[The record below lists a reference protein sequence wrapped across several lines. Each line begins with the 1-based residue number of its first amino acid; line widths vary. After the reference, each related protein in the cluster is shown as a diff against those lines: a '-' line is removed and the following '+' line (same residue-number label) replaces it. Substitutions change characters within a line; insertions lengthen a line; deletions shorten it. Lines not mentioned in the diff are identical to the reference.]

1 MAIINNAHPGSHIP
15 TLQLIDELL
24 NNIKSKKSEATILE
38 SKLLSSTMPDALYL
52 KQDSD
57 GDLKLNEN
65 AHKKMRESLSFWGK
79 YGLWEVS
86 TSEEGKAYS
95 AISPLCNSSNLP
107 KRIIDVISKQY
118 IRDGELI
125 ISLYDYVK
133 DDDLSKDFSLFVLAM
148 CFFLYQE
155 ELTFV
160 KNKPFTVSEAYE
172 LMVSSVTPQAAKITY
187 NRSNESAG
195 VINYGHMLGFLEIV
209 GKDTYIPD
217 PTRFIQ
223 WHLDSIFESESEMSL
238 QEFLDQLNRILPI
251 FDTGSYQTELS
262 NPQQDSAQRYLNTN
276 RPELVSRV
284 GSIRLSSS
292 ISLAL
297 IRLEAMNVLRLE
309 ARSDSSQRFE
319 LTLPKATITEVT
331 NIRFNRAEQK

>member
-24 NNIKSKKSEATILE
+24 NSRKSKKSESAILE

-52 KQDSD
+52 KQGSD
-57 GDLKLNEN
+57 GEFELNEN
-65 AHKKMRESLSFWGK
+65 AKKKMRESLSFWGK
-79 YGLWEVS
+79 YGLWSVS
-86 TSEEGKAYS
+86 SSEEGKAYS
-95 AISPLCNSSNLP
+95 AMSPLCNSSNLP
-107 KRIIDVISKQY
+107 KRIIDIISKQY
-118 IRDGELI
+118 IKDGELI
-125 ISLYDYVK
+125 ISLDDYFK

-160 KNKPFTVSEAYE
+160 KNTSFTATEAYE
-172 LMVSSVTPQAAKITY
+172 LMVSSVVPDAARITY
-187 NRSNESAG
+187 NKTNESAG
-195 VINYGHMLGFLEIV
+195 VINYGHMLGFLEVV
-209 GKDTYIPD
+209 GRDTYIPD

-223 WHLDSIFESESEMSL
+223 WHLDSIFDSESEMSL

-251 FDTGSYQTELS
+251 FDTGVYQTELS
-262 NPQQDSAQRYLNTN
+262 NPHQEPYPYLNTK

-284 GSIRLSSS
+284 GNIRLSSAM
-292 ISLAL
+292 SLAL
-297 IRLEAMNVLRLE
+297 FRLEAMNLLRLE

-319 LTLPKATITEVT
+319 LTLPKSTITEVT

>member
-24 NNIKSKKSEATILE
+24 NNIKLKKSDKKTLE
-38 SKLLSSTMPDALYL
+38 SELISSTMPDALYL
-52 KQDSD
+52 KQGSD

-65 AHKKMRESLSFWGK
+65 AKKKMRESLSFWGK

-86 TSEEGKAYS
+86 SSEEGKAYS
-95 AISPLCNSSNLP
+95 AISTLCNSSNLP
-107 KRIIDVISKQY
+107 KRIIDIISKHY
-118 IRDGELI
+118 IKDGELI
-125 ISLYDYVK
+125 ISLDDYFK
-133 DDDLSKDFSLFVLAM
+133 DDDLTKDFSLFVLAV

-155 ELTFV
+155 ELTFT
-160 KNKPFTVSEAYE
+160 KSTSFTVSEAYE
-172 LMVSSVTPQAAKITY
+172 LMVSSVIPQAAKITY
-187 NRSNESAG
+187 NKSNESAG

-223 WHLDSIFESESEMSL
+223 WHLDSIFKTESEMSL
-238 QEFLDQLNRILPI
+238 QEFLDQLNLILPI
-251 FDTGSYQTELS
+251 FDTGAYQNEL
-262 NPQQDSAQRYLNTN
+262 PQYLNIK

-284 GSIRLSSS
+284 GNIRLSSS
-292 ISLAL
+292 MSLAL
-297 IRLEAMNVLRLE
+297 FRLEAMNILRLE
-309 ARSDSSQRFE
+309 ARSDSSRRFD
-319 LTLPKATITEVT
+319 LTLPTATITEVT

>member
-15 TLQLIDELL
+15 TLQLVDELL
-24 NNIKSKKSEATILE
+24 NNIKSKKSETTILE

-65 AHKKMRESLSFWGK
+65 AQKKMRESLSFWGK
-79 YGLWEVS
+79 YGLWDVS
-86 TSEEGKAYS
+86 TSEEGKLYS
-95 AISPLCNSSNLP
+95 AISPLCNASNLP
-107 KRIIDVISKQY
+107 KRIIDIISKQY
-118 IRDGELI
+118 IKDGELI
-125 ISLYDYVK
+125 ISLDDYFK

-160 KNKPFTVSEAYE
+160 KNNPFTAVEAYE
-172 LMVSSVTPQAAKITY
+172 LIVNSVIPQAARITF
-187 NRSNESAG
+187 NKSNESAG
-195 VINYGHMLGFLEIV
+195 VINYGHMLGLLEV
-209 GKDTYIPD
+209 SGKNTYVAD

-223 WHLDSIFESESEMSL
+223 WHLDGIFESESEMSL

-251 FDTGSYQTELS
+251 FDTGAYQFEL
-262 NPQQDSAQRYLNTN
+262 PEYLNVK

-284 GSIRLSSS
+284 GGIRLSSAM
-292 ISLAL
+292 SLAL
-297 IRLEAMNVLRLE
+297 FRLDAMNILRLE
-309 ARSDSSQRFE
+309 ARSDSSRRFE

>member
-1 MAIINNAHPGSHIP
+1 MAIINNASPGSHIP

-24 NNIKSKKSEATILE
+24 NSRKSKKSESAILE
-38 SKLLSSTMPDALYL
+38 SKLLSSTTPDALYL
-52 KQDSD
+52 KQGSD
-57 GDLKLNEN
+57 GEFELNEY
-65 AHKKMRESLSFWGK
+65 AQKKMRQSLSFWGK

-95 AISPLCNSSNLP
+95 AISPLCNSFNLP
-107 KRIIDVISKQY
+107 KRIIDVIYKQY

-125 ISLYDYVK
+125 ISLDDYFK
-133 DDDLSKDFSLFVLAM
+133 DDDLSKDFSLFVLTM

-172 LMVSSVTPQAAKITY
+172 LMVSSVIPKAARITY
-187 NRSNESAG
+187 NKTNDSAG
-195 VINYGHMLGFLEIV
+195 VINYGHMLGLLEV
-209 GKDTYIPD
+209 YGKNTYVAD

-223 WHLDSIFESESEMSL
+223 WHLDGIFGSESEMSL

-251 FDTGSYQTELS
+251 FDTGAYQNEL
-262 NPQQDSAQRYLNTN
+262 PQYLNIK

-284 GSIRLSSS
+284 GNIRLSSS
-292 ISLAL
+292 MSLAL
-297 IRLEAMNVLRLE
+297 IRLEAMNILRLE
-309 ARSDSSQRFE
+309 ARSDSSRRFE
-319 LTLPKATITEVT
+319 MTLPKATITEVT

>member
-24 NNIKSKKSEATILE
+24 NNMKSKNSDAKILE

-57 GDLKLNEN
+57 GEFKLNEN
-65 AHKKMRESLSFWGK
+65 AQKKMRESLSFWGK

-86 TSEEGKAYS
+86 TSEEGKSYS
-95 AISPLCNSSNLP
+95 AISPLCNASNLP
-107 KRIIDVISKQY
+107 KRIIDIISKQY
-118 IRDGELI
+118 IQDGELT
-125 ISLYDYVK
+125 ISLNDYFK
-133 DDDLSKDFSLFVLAM
+133 DDDLSKDFSLFALAM

-155 ELTFV
+155 EITFG
-160 KNKPFTVSEAYE
+160 KNNPFTASGAYE
-172 LMVSSVTPQAAKITY
+172 LMVSSVIPDAAKITY
-187 NRSNESAG
+187 NKSNESAG
-195 VINYGHMLGFLEIV
+195 VINYGHLLGLLEVV
-209 GKDTYIPD
+209 GKDTYVAD

-223 WHLDSIFESESEMSL
+223 WHLGRIFESKDEMSL
-238 QEFLDQLNRILPI
+238 QELLDELNNILPI
-251 FDTGSYQTELS
+251 FDTGAYQDEL
-262 NPQQDSAQRYLNTN
+262 PQYLNTK

-284 GSIRLSSS
+284 GNIRLSSS
-292 ISLAL
+292 MSLAL
-297 IRLEAMNVLRLE
+297 FRLEAMNILRFE
-309 ARSDSSQRFE
+309 ARSDSSRRFE

>member
-24 NNIKSKKSEATILE
+24 NNIKSKKSETTILE

-65 AHKKMRESLSFWGK
+65 AKKKMRESLSFWGK

-86 TSEEGKAYS
+86 SSEEEKAYS

-107 KRIIDVISKQY
+107 KRIIDIISKQY
-118 IRDGELI
+118 IKDGELI
-125 ISLYDYVK
+125 ISLDDYFK

-155 ELTFV
+155 ELTFT
-160 KNKPFTVSEAYE
+160 KSTSFTVSEAYE
-172 LMVSSVTPQAAKITY
+172 LMVSSVIPQAARITY
-187 NRSNESAG
+187 NKSNESAG
-195 VINYGHMLGFLEIV
+195 VINYGYMLGLLEV
-209 GKDTYIPD
+209 SGKNTYVTD

-223 WHLDSIFESESEMSL
+223 WHLDSIFDSESEMSL

-251 FDTGSYQTELS
+251 FDTGAYQFEL
-262 NPQQDSAQRYLNTN
+262 PEYLNVK
-276 RPELVSRV
+276 RPELVSGV
-284 GSIRLSSS
+284 GGIRLSSAM
-292 ISLAL
+292 SLAL
-297 IRLEAMNVLRLE
+297 FRLEAMNILRLE
-309 ARSDSSQRFE
+309 ARSDSSRRFE
-319 LTLPKATITEVT
+319 LTLPKSTITEVT